1 MTITYFKHYLPLALS
16 TLYLLSCVAVL
27 PVHAEGLAVKVQP
40 SLIDETVDPG
50 QVLEGALTI
59 TNENGGLQTY
69 FITTRNVNGMS
80 DTGTPS
86 FDDTI
91 SDDPLE
97 AASWIQ
103 PLQKSVTMDVGESV
117 TVPYRI
123 EVPQNASPGSYF
135 AAFFVT
141 REAEEVLQSGAGVGF
156 HVASL
161 VNLRVS
167 GEVSEDMIFRDFFTK
182 KSFFTKPS
190 VFFTARIDNT
200 GSVHQR
206 PQGIINISDMLGNSV
221 GQVPF
226 NESAGAILP
235 HYDRVFETTWNHD
248 GFAFGRYKAVAS
260 IVYGETQKNTLSKEV
275 TFWVIPLKEVGIVL
289 GSIIAFLLLL
299 SFGVRKY
306 VQNALRKAGRTQ
318 QSRKETPNITFARRL
333 MSTITWL
340 IVLLALL
347 FIGMLV
353 YNA

>member
-1 MTITYFKHYLPLALS
+1 MTITYYKHRLIFTLAILC
-16 TLYLLSCVAVL
+16 LFCGLAVL
-27 PVHAEGLAVKVQP
+27 PAHAEGLAVKVQP

-50 QVLEGALTI
+50 QVLEGTLTV
-59 TNENGGLQTY
+59 TNENGGIQTY

-86 FDDTI
+86 FADTS

-97 AASWIQ
+97 AASWIK

-141 REAEEVLQSGAGVGF
+141 REAEEVIQSGAGVGF

-167 GEVSEDMIFRDFFTK
+167 GEVNEDMLFRDFYTK

-200 GSVHQR
+200 GSIHQR
-206 PQGIINISDMLGNSV
+206 PQGIINISDMFGNSV
-221 GQVPF
+221 GQVGF
-226 NESAGAILP
+226 NDSAGAILP
-235 HYDRVFETTWNHD
+235 HFDRVFETTWNYD
-248 GFAFGRYKAVAS
+248 GFALGRYKATAS
-260 IVYGETQKNTLSKEV
+260 IVFGETQKKTISKEV
-275 TFWVIPLKEVGIVL
+275 TFWVVPVKEVGIVL
-289 GSIIAFLLLL
+289 GGIILLLL
-299 SFGVRKY
+299 VFIYGVRKY
-306 VQNALRKAGRTQ
+306 VRNQLRKAGHTTQ
-318 QSRKETPNITFARRL
+318 SKKETPNITFARRL
-333 MSTITWL
+333 VRTVTWL
-340 IVLLALL
+340 VVILALL